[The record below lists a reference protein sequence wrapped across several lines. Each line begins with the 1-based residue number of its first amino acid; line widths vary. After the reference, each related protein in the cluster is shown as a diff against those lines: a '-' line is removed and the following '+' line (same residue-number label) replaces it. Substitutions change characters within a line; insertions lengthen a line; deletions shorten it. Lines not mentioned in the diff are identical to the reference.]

1 MLSLEIEVLF
11 DILLSV
17 GVTSDIDESTRT
29 FLDRNVKILNRAAGA
44 IVKHE
49 VADAKSAQILASI
62 PRSFTDSSEVSGIL
76 RNARSAFSAE
86 DTGHYREDGDTSQPH
101 LTYDVFAIPGF
112 GSLILYG
119 KPLQVDAVFYGHFKL
134 ILQKFAD
141 SCHACLLRSENEQ
154 QSRRLELATKAAKI
168 GTWELNIERGNLI
181 IDDRTREL
189 FGIEQAGHRFTQD
202 QFLGVV
208 HEEDKAT
215 VVAHIRNYI
224 AQSMDEP
231 TEYYYRIRRNNG
243 EVRKLAANASLLF
256 DNGKPVKVVGV
267 NYDITEAELA
277 RTQSMYRSELESLLV
292 SLSVDLIK
300 NRYDALDQVVSSALQ
315 KAGEFVGADRAYR
328 FEYDFQA
335 KTASNTHEW
344 CSEGITPEM
353 DNLQQVPISA
363 IPLWVTAHKVGLPFF
378 IRNVQELPE
387 GHGLREILE
396 PQGIRSLVTIPLM
409 NDSDCVGFIGFDA
422 VNQERPW
429 TDVDLTL
436 LRLLADLLVNAD
448 IRIQHESVINEQN
461 LALTHARDHAQIL
474 AEEANQANAAKSRFV
489 ARVSHEIRTP
499 LHAILGLTELVLAQ
513 QPDQYIQELTTTIKD
528 SGAILLDLINDVLD
542 FSKAESNEVILNLA
556 DFRVTDLLAALEKM
570 FRPLAE
576 NKHLAFD
583 IQVSGQVR
591 QAYHGDRL
599 RIRQVLTNL
608 LSNAIKFT
616 NKGRVSIEVEV
627 ESQSDTLDVL
637 VFKVTD
643 TGMGIPESDM
653 EKLFLPFFQSENT
666 ESLMVSGTGLGLPIS
681 RALADRMDGTIIVAS
696 RPGIG
701 SEFCL
706 HIPLPLASTDAE
718 SDPASAGEIVASFTD
733 GIAILV
739 AEDNP
744 INTQLIRAYLKDVP
758 GELVCVTDGQQAY
771 DAAVNRPEGFN
782 IILMDCNMPVMDGY
796 DATRAIRASER
807 RDHQTPIIA
816 VTAGAL
822 EGEKDQAL
830 EAGMDDVLVKPFTKA
845 ELLALVYRFAGD
857 NC

>member
-1 MLSLEIEVLF
+1 MLSLEIEVLLE
-11 DILLSV
+11 ILLSV
-17 GVTSDIDESTRT
+17 GVTTDIDESTRI
-29 FLDRNVKILNRAAGA
+29 FLDRNIRILNRAAGA

-49 VADAKSAQILASI
+49 VTDAKSAQVLASI
-62 PRSFTDSSEVSGIL
+62 PRSFTDSSEVSEIL

-86 DTGHYREDGDTSQPH
+86 DTGHYHEDGDTSQAH

-119 KPLQVDAVFYGHFKL
+119 KPLEVDAVFYGHFNL
-134 ILQKFAD
+134 ILKKFAD

-168 GTWELNIERGNLI
+168 GAWELNIESGNLI
-181 IDDRTREL
+181 IDDRTRGL
-189 FGIEQAGHRFTQD
+189 LGIVQAGDHFTLD

-215 VVAHIRNYI
+215 VGAHISNYI
-224 AQSMDEP
+224 TQSIDEP

-243 EVRKLAANASLLF
+243 EVHKLAANARLLF
-256 DNGKPVKVVGV
+256 DKGKPVKVVGV
-267 NYDITEAELA
+267 FYDITAAELI
-277 RTQSMYRSELESLLV
+277 RTKSMYRSQLESLLV

-300 NRYDALDQVVSSALQ
+300 NRGSLDQVVSRALQ
-315 KAGEFVGADRAYR
+315 KAGKFVGADRAYR

-335 KTASNTHEW
+335 ETASNTHEW

-353 DNLQQVPISA
+353 DNLQQIPITA
-363 IPLWVTAHKVGLPFF
+363 MRLWVSAHKSGLPFF
-378 IRNVQELPE
+378 VRNVQELPE
-387 GHGLREILE
+387 GNNLRELLE
-396 PQGIRSLVTIPLM
+396 PQSIRSLVTIPLM
-409 NDSDCVGFIGFDA
+409 NHSDCVGFIGFDA
-422 VNQERPW
+422 VNQERLW

-448 IRIQHESVINEQN
+448 IRTQHEFVIEEQN
-461 LALTHARDHAQIL
+461 LALTHARDHAQML
-474 AEEANQANAAKSRFV
+474 AEKARQANAAKSKFV

-499 LHAILGLTELVLAQ
+499 LHAILGLTDLMLEQ

-542 FSKAESNEVILNLA
+542 FSKAESNEVVLNLA
-556 DFRVTDLLAALEKM
+556 DFRITDLLAALEKM
-570 FRPLAE
+570 FRPLTE
-576 NKHLAFD
+576 KKHLDLD
-583 IQVSGQVR
+583 IQISGQVR
-591 QAYHGDRL
+591 QAYHGDQPK
-599 RIRQVLTNL
+599 IRQVLTNL

-616 NKGRVSIEVEV
+616 IKGGVSIEVEV

-637 VFKVTD
+637 VFKVAD

-653 EKLFLPFFQSENT
+653 EKLFLPFFQSKNT

-681 RALADRMDGTIIVAS
+681 RALADRMDGTITVAS
-696 RPGIG
+696 CPDIG

-706 HIPLPLASTDAE
+706 HIPLPPASTDAE
-718 SDPASAGEIVASFTD
+718 SDPASAEEMLASFTD
-733 GIAILV
+733 RIAVLV

-744 INTQLIRAYLKDVP
+744 INTQLIRAYLKDLP

-771 DAAVNRPEGFN
+771 DAALNRPEGFN

-807 RDHQTPIIA
+807 RGLRSPIIA

-822 EGEKDQAL
+822 AGEKDQAL

-845 ELLALVYRFAGD
+845 ELLTLVYRFARN